1 MANAV
6 MGMNHRQPQVLE
18 RQGEPGEPEIAEMA
32 CGEEDEEEPVSA
44 LSVEFLVTIES
55 PILLH
60 AQFRR
65 HPRALSGMPRM
76 RCEQIAPGSL
86 VYVSEVW

>member
-32 CGEEDEEEPVSA
+32 WGEEDEEEPVSA
-44 LSVEFLVTIES
+44 LSVEFLVTIPCS
-55 PILLH
+55 ILIQ
-60 AQFRR
+60 AQPSR
-65 HPRALSGMPRM
+65 HD
-76 RCEQIAPGSL
+76 
-86 VYVSEVW
+86 

>member
-44 LSVEFLVTIES
+44 LSVEFLVTIPCS
-55 PILLH
+55 ILIQ
-60 AQFRR
+60 AQPSR
-65 HPRALSGMPRM
+65 HD
-76 RCEQIAPGSL
+76 
-86 VYVSEVW
+86 